1 MIKEEKNKKVKKQ
14 KKIIKNEKNNESN
27 LITDKD
33 FNEPSFEPIIN
44 QESIIKEEI
53 KQEETK
59 EEKKEI
65 IIEEN
70 KADDKKFKCQINGK
84 NLIFDTKDICQ
95 KIKSLSEKHDENLI
109 NIPIILYL
117 STIRIVSF
125 KDKEI
130 SYKEFK
136 ENEDEEEGEEIIT
149 KSYFENRIKH
159 YISKILKLKISDCKN
174 KKIIISIF
182 SQNRDLSLI
191 DEEIAEK
198 IKELKSP
205 ENNENISYLQKI
217 GFIPS
222 KEIEGYNVDFKLY
235 DLCEQSLL
243 YHLFNNINNEKEIKL
258 PTLFILF
265 DKKVVNASLFNKDAI
280 VNKIKGKGTK
290 GINFTNININDD
302 KSILE
307 LLKKVNNKY
316 KGIEI
321 GLSCV
326 DYKNDEGKKLE
337 KLIEN
342 IKKYC
347 QDEIKV
353 NVVTYDENQ
362 IAYNVFNYMNLFYEN

>member
-1 MIKEEKNKKVKKQ
+1 MD
-14 KKIIKNEKNNESN
+14 
-27 LITDKD
+27 L
-33 FNEPSFEPIIN
+33 
-44 QESIIKEEI
+44 
-53 KQEETK
+53 
-59 EEKKEI
+59 
-65 IIEEN
+65 
-70 KADDKKFKCQINGK
+70 
-84 NLIFDTKDICQ
+84 L
-95 KIKSLSEKHDENLI
+95 
-109 NIPIILYL
+109 
-117 STIRIVSF
+117 
-125 KDKEI
+125 
-130 SYKEFK
+130 
-136 ENEDEEEGEEIIT
+136 
-149 KSYFENRIKH
+149 
-159 YISKILKLKISDCKN
+159 
-174 KKIIISIF
+174 IIISIF

-290 GINFTNININDD
+290 GINFNNININDG

-321 GLSCV
+321 CLSCV
-326 DYKNDEGKKLE
+326 DYKNDEGTKLE